1 MSPILKILT
10 VGGVSR
16 PAAAV
21 LRGSGRD
28 SGHGYGDDDDDDVGD
43 DDIDNDDNFQEHIAP
58 VAPTQ

>member
-28 SGHGYGDDDDDDVGD
+28 SGHGHGDDDDDVGD
-43 DDIDNDDNFQEHIAP
+43 GGDSDDGWQY
-58 VAPTQ
+58 

>member
-21 LRGSGRD
+21 LRDSGRD

-43 DDIDNDDNFQEHIAP
+43 GGDSDDGWQY
-58 VAPTQ
+58 

>member
-28 SGHGYGDDDDDDVGD
+28 SGHGHGDDDGGDVGD
-43 DDIDNDDNFQEHIAP
+43 EGDEGDSDDRWQY
-58 VAPTQ
+58 

>member
-28 SGHGYGDDDDDDVGD
+28 GGHGHGDDDGGDVG
-43 DDIDNDDNFQEHIAP
+43 IPHICHFFY
-58 VAPTQ
+58 TGKIFGE

>member
-28 SGHGYGDDDDDDVGD
+28 SGHGQVMVMMMMMMLVMGVIVMMDGN
-43 DDIDNDDNFQEHIAP
+43 IR
-58 VAPTQ
+58 

>member
-28 SGHGYGDDDDDDVGD
+28 SGHGHGDDDDDDVGD
-43 DDIDNDDNFQEHIAP
+43 GGDSDDGWQY
-58 VAPTQ
+58 

>member
-28 SGHGYGDDDDDDVGD
+28 SGHGHGDDDGGDVGD
-43 DDIDNDDNFQEHIAP
+43 EGDSDDRWQYEMGIVTRLQ
-58 VAPTQ
+58 Q